1 MNKITVVEDDAYL
14 REELVNTLTEAGYA
28 VSSISSFLA
37 PEQEIL
43 SYKPDLVLLD
53 LSLPRD
59 SGFALCKFLKSKAS
73 FPILIL
79 TARDT
84 LSDELK
90 ALNLG
95 ADDFLTKPCH
105 PLRLLARIKL
115 LLRAYTKVHSV
126 IQAKDLMLDTDTYKV
141 IWNGSHTI
149 LSDTEGRILRL
160 LIEAYPN
167 VASKDSISSTL
178 WGGDTY
184 VDENIL
190 QVNITR
196 LRKSMGTLGLR
207 DIVKTARGFGY
218 RLEV

>member
-126 IQAKDLMLDTDTYKV
+126 IQAKDLMLDTDTCKV